1 MTPEQIHNAAITQAL
16 AAYKLGYGAIAALKI
31 PEPTLIETESQEV
44 EIVANSGSDV

>member
-1 MTPEQIHNAAITQAL
+1 MTAEQIHNAAITQAL

-31 PEPTLIETESQEV
+31 PEPTLVLTDSQEV